1 MEDCIGERPS
11 SLRHNRASEVAA
23 RREHVCSNLLKVIGA
38 RDEGSMKVGG
48 S

>member
-11 SLRHNRASEVAA
+11 SLRHNRASDAA
-23 RREHVCSNLLKVIGA
+23 VGREHVCSNLLRVIGA
-38 RDEGSMKVGG
+38 GDGRSIKVGG